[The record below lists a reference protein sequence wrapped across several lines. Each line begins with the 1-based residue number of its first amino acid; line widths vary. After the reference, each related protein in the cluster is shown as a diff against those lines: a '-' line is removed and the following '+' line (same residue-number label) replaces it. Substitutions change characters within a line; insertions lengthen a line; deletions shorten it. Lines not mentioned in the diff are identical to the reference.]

1 MIREGWM
8 CWMLDGEGG
17 PATLML
23 LWTAVTCEPAFSV
36 YGRIEGSIFE
46 PPGEIVFD
54 SFSRFHNH
62 SALPHSHSRFT
73 WISMT
78 QVWSK
83 VAAYLLQ
90 TDSSPIHWFQPSSRT
105 PACNTKEKALPPS
118 LHRDPATLLMQI
130 IWIHKIIQEHSSS
143 LVCWLLPPHS
153 D

>member
-1 MIREGWM
+1 MIVEGWI
-8 CWMLDGEGG
+8 CWIIWLGRCWASD
-17 PATLML
+17 TDVVL
-23 LWTAVTCEPAFSV
+23 TAVTCEPGFSF
-36 YGRIEGSIFE
+36 YGHIEGCIFE
-46 PPGEIVFD
+46 PPGEMVFD
-54 SFSRFHNH
+54 SYIHFHNH
-62 SALPHSHSRFT
+62 SALLYSCSRFT

-78 QVWSK
+78 QVWSN

-130 IWIHKIIQEHSSS
+130 ISTHKIVQEHFSK
-143 LVCWLLPPHS
+143 LVCQLLPPL